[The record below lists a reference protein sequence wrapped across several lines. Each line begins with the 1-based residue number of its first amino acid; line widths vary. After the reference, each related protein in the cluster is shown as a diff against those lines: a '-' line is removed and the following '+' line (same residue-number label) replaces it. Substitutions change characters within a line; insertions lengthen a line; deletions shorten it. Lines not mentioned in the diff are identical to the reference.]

1 MFRWINSRARRRGLV
16 VAATLSIANLL
27 SLTWRSPRIDLLV
40 VGSFL
45 LMGAT
50 LISVGVATFGMAD
63 IPLRRLDE
71 QQRQMRLSLFP
82 DPYVVGA
89 NIGLLGGLLS
99 ARAISDDRD
108 LFLAPI
114 VVSIFALPALV
125 MAWKLPDNVAD
136 DE

>member
-1 MFRWINSRARRRGLV
+1 
-16 VAATLSIANLL
+16 
-27 SLTWRSPRIDLLV
+27 
-40 VGSFL
+40 
-45 LMGAT
+45 
-50 LISVGVATFGMAD
+50 
-63 IPLRRLDE
+63 
-71 QQRQMRLSLFP
+71 MRLSLFP